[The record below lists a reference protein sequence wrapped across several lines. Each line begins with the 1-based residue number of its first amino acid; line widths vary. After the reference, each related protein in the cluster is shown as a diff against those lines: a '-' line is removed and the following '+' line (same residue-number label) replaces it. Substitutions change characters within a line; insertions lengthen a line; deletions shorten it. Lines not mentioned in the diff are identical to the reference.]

1 MESPSDE
8 TFDEEDVLMDAVRK
22 KKKADASDEHT
33 AKKKKQEASDEWT
46 EATKKKKK
54 PKKLTLVV
62 QPTCTSVKLSTVQEL
77 LLWSFDLTTTNPRA
91 NGVILEN
98 RSALTKIFAVV
109 VEVDFSLLICLA
121 DSICRDWIH
130 NFMQSIAVNSRVC
143 HRFPWPISSSSL
155 AVGWTSL
162 WCWSYMN
169 QELCHPVHPVAAAH
183 SGQCAKAKR

>member
-1 MESPSDE
+1 MYTIRIPGTTTVMEAPSGE
-8 TFDEEDVLMDAVRK
+8 FDEEDVLMDAVRK

-33 AKKKKQEASDEWT
+33 AKKKKQDVSSDEWT

-109 VEVDFSLLICLA
+109 VEVGFSLVKCLA
-121 DSICRDWIH
+121 ER
-130 NFMQSIAVNSRVC
+130 M
-143 HRFPWPISSSSL
+143 L
-155 AVGWTSL
+155 
-162 WCWSYMN
+162 
-169 QELCHPVHPVAAAH
+169 
-183 SGQCAKAKR
+183 